1 MNVRVAVPF
10 ATRDAFEAGF
20 ADRITARAIFFD
32 GAAVAAPVG
41 SVVNV
46 DVLLQSGERALAFRG
61 VVAWA
66 HAAGHAPPGRE
77 AGTGVVVVD
86 VDDDNAATLARVS
99 LRPGSGARVRIPGAR
114 LAQRLRLGDPLPLAL
129 PTFTPG
135 SRSADSPSTMPL
147 GVFPDTAQATVL
159 SSSSSSD
166 ATPGVGDGI
175 ELNEDT
181 NDGEAD
187 HFLVGITVEIPAPPR
202 PRLMG
207 LLADRALGDSE
218 PSGRPVDDSDLN
230 DSDLND
236 SDLSDSDSDDRAV
249 DSSVAEADAVADE
262 LEARLAAASA
272 PITVDEPS
280 DTLPRP
286 NFTTRQRREHVN
298 NSPTPEERGFGEF
311 TTRQRREHVNN
322 SPTPEERGFG
332 EFTTRQ
338 RREHVNNSPTP
349 EERGFGEFLDPPTLD
364 GEDGAGDSTGEPSS
378 ARSALPV
385 DNPTTNAIFAVVA
398 SLEQLPDA
406 PAESPFVADHKPFES
421 QSTDVDLL
429 GSISA
434 DDIVDLDV
442 SVPSFVD
449 APFADSVR
457 EPAPLGLLPAETP
470 PTTAF
475 AELDDLPSADA
486 DLIDLDDGGGA
497 AAGSGK
503 WGLAQAGDN
512 DGATSD
518 PNQTLVLTHRA
529 LPTPEAWPDDHD
541 PPPARAMGMACSYS
555 RRGQHNVEPVLWP
568 ATGTKR
574 YSRGEPY
581 PESNDVDV
589 FAAGH
594 SDDALFGDHGGDPV
608 SASAP
613 FDPFARTGTDPRLNV
628 EGVVAKNV
636 RAAHGDVRVDVDVDA
651 DADVDVFSTTATGEG
666 EVTSD
671 NLTPPGMA
679 RDLTPGMTPSSE
691 EVAVPTGIVRPP
703 MAVGKS
709 LPPGLSSPLVDNT
722 RDDARDARD
731 DAADDD
737 DPETT
742 LKRR

>member
-10 ATRDAFEAGF
+10 PTREAFEAGF
-20 ADRITARAIFFD
+20 ADRITARAVFFD

-46 DVLLQSGERALAFRG
+46 DVLLPSGERALAFRG

-114 LAQRLRLGDPLPLAL
+114 LAQRLRLGDPMPLTLPTTPARGAL
-129 PTFTPG
+129 P
-135 SRSADSPSTMPL
+135 ADTPSTMPL
-147 GVFPDTAQATVL
+147 GVFPDTAQATAL

-166 ATPGVGDGI
+166 ATPGIGDGI
-175 ELNEDT
+175 DLNEDT

-187 HFLVGITVEIPAPPR
+187 HFLVGVTVEIPAPPR

-218 PSGRPVDDSDLN
+218 PSGRPVDDSG
-230 DSDLND
+230 D
-236 SDLSDSDSDDRAV
+236 SDLSDSDHSDSDSDDHAV

-286 NFTTRQRREHVN
+286 
-298 NSPTPEERGFGEF
+298 SG
-311 TTRQRREHVNN
+311 
-322 SPTPEERGFG
+322 
-332 EFTTRQ
+332 
-338 RREHVNNSPTP
+338 
-349 EERGFGEFLDPPTLD
+349 FLDPPTLD
-364 GEDGAGDSTGEPSS
+364 GVDDDTGEPS

-385 DNPTTNAIFAVVA
+385 DNPTTSAIFAVVA
-398 SLEQLPDA
+398 SLEHLPDA

-442 SVPSFVD
+442 SVPSLAG
-449 APFADSVR
+449 APFADAD
-457 EPAPLGLLPAETP
+457 APGAALPAAAVS
-470 PTTAF
+470 TTAF

-486 DLIDLDDGGGA
+486 DLVSLDDPGA

-503 WGLAQAGDN
+503 WGLAQE
-512 DGATSD
+512 GAPSDSD
-518 PNQTLVLTHRA
+518 PNQTLVLTHRS
-529 LPTPEAWPDDHD
+529 LPTPEPWPDDHD
-541 PPPARAMGMACSYS
+541 PPPARSMGMACSYS

-581 PESNDVDV
+581 PEHNDADV

-594 SDDALFGDHGGDPV
+594 NDDALFGDHGSDHSSGVVD
-608 SASAP
+608 
-613 FDPFARTGTDPRLNV
+613 DPFARIGTDPRLNV

-636 RAAHGDVRVDVDVDA
+636 RAAHGDDHLDVDVDA
-651 DADVDVFSTTATGEG
+651 DVFSTTATGEG

-671 NLTPPGMA
+671 NLTPPSV
-679 RDLTPGMTPSSE
+679 TPSGE
-691 EVAVPTGIVRPP
+691 EVAVPAGIVVRPP

-709 LPPGLSSPLVDNT
+709 LPPAPGSPLVDGGF
-722 RDDARDARD
+722 D
-731 DAADDD
+731 DAAVDD
-737 DPETT
+737 DPEAT